1 VRSERSE
8 VSGQKARA
16 ESITGDATPLSP
28 LTSALSPSYDIAE
41 LRRVEFPWT
50 RDTIYLNHASVGP
63 LPERTR
69 LTLESFNRKRA
80 APHQLPDRE
89 LIATLAESRRL
100 AAELVG
106 AIPEEIALSINTGF
120 GLSLAARALPLQSG
134 DIVLA
139 SDREFPANVYPW
151 MLLKD
156 SGVTL
161 ELVPTTREGWPDEQ
175 YLLDRLADP
184 RVRVLAVSLVQ
195 FSNGYTVDL
204 ARLSA
209 ATRATGTYL
218 VVDAIQGLGQIPVD
232 LRSTPVD
239 VLACGAQKW
248 LLSPW
253 GSGFVYVRR
262 EIIRDLQ
269 PAITGWMAFEGTDD
283 FTRLTQYN
291 DTLRGDARRFELI
304 TLPYQDFA
312 GMNSSLRLL
321 LELGISRIQQHLH
334 RLHQPVLAW
343 AARTGAPVV
352 SPGGARA
359 SGILCVAPAD
369 VGAAFRALKA
379 AGVVCSLREGAI
391 RLSPHAYTTY
401 EEMERVVEILEECSS

>member
-1 VRSERSE
+1 VRREKGRIRSA
-8 VSGQKARA
+8 VQ
-16 ESITGDATPLSP
+16 ESDSLSP
-28 LTSALSPSYDIAE
+28 LTTDFSPSYDVAE
-41 LRRVEFPWT
+41 LRRTEFPWT
-50 RDTIYLNHASVGP
+50 ESTVYLNHASVGP

-69 LTLESFNRKRA
+69 MALDAFNRKRA
-80 APHQLPDRE
+80 APFQLPDRD
-89 LIATLAESRRL
+89 LMLTMAESRRL
-100 AAELVG
+100 VAQLIG
-106 AIPEEIALSINTGF
+106 AFPEEIALAINTGF
-120 GLSLAARALPLQSG
+120 GLSLAARALPLRSG

-156 SGVTL
+156 IGVTL
-161 ELVPTTREGWPDEQ
+161 ELAPTTAEGWPDEE
-175 YLLDRLADP
+175 YLLERLQDP

-209 ATRATGTYL
+209 ATRAAGTYL
-218 VVDAIQGLGQIPVD
+218 VVDAIQGVGQVPIDLRHTPVD
-232 LRSTPVD
+232 L
-239 VLACGAQKW
+239 LACGAQKW

-262 EIIRDLQ
+262 DLVRELR

-312 GMNSSLRLL
+312 GMNASLGLL
-321 LELGISRIQQHLH
+321 LGLGITHIEKHLQL
-334 RLHQPVLAW
+334 LHAPVLAW
-343 AARTGAPVV
+343 AERTGARIV
-352 SPGGARA
+352 SPQGERR
-359 SGILCVAPAD
+359 SGILCVAPRD

-379 AGVVCSLREGAI
+379 AQVVCSMREGAI
-391 RLSPHAYTTY
+391 RLSPHAYNSR
-401 EEMERVVEILEECSS
+401 EEMERVVEALEHQ